1 MSSILDPVTGALTVA
16 GYRVGWQAVR
26 RLPAPVAYG
35 IFQAMADAAVLRGGK
50 GVRRLRSNYAKVR
63 PELDDKALD
72 DLVRDGMRSYMRYF
86 CEAFRLPDMSSTQ
99 LADAVVAT
107 GHEAARTHLD
117 QGRGVTCFIGHM
129 GNFDLGGA
137 WSTTHLWPVTTIAER
152 LEPEEVFQDFLRFRT
167 ELGMTIVPLTGGPKP
182 FDAMRE
188 ALHHGAFVP
197 LPADRDL
204 TANGVEVDLCGHR
217 ARVAKGPAALAVA
230 TGAALFTAAVWYEDA
245 PPGKGVGGKVVRV
258 EFSEQIEPRADLD
271 GDAAV
276 RELTQRCVDFL
287 GARITQHTSA
297 WHMLQRVFVDD
308 LDPARQRT
316 P

>member
-1 MSSILDPVTGALTVA
+1 M
-16 GYRVGWQAVR
+16 R

-117 QGRGVTCFIGHM
+117 QGRGVICFIGHM

-167 ELGMTIVPLTGGPKP
+167 ELGLSLI
-182 FDAMRE
+182 
-188 ALHHGAFVP
+188 HI
-197 LPADRDL
+197 
-204 TANGVEVDLCGHR
+204 
-217 ARVAKGPAALAVA
+217 
-230 TGAALFTAAVWYEDA
+230 
-245 PPGKGVGGKVVRV
+245 
-258 EFSEQIEPRADLD
+258 SEPTR
-271 GDAAV
+271 
-276 RELTQRCVDFL
+276 
-287 GARITQHTSA
+287 
-297 WHMLQRVFVDD
+297 
-308 LDPARQRT
+308 PY
-316 P
+316 